1 MTRPDSPALP
11 PRQGLRRMF
20 VEVPPRGRRWP
31 AGVRAALAF
40 GVPALV
46 LLALGHQ
53 TEALLTAAGGFAV
66 VYGEGRAFRARWA
79 VVLVAG
85 AALVASAAVGGLVG
99 QYAPAHTVTGGAI
112 LVVVLAVTAVIGAVV
127 VDALRLGPPGPFF
140 FVLTCAIGSVVPLA
154 GVSWAVNAGCVA
166 IGAAWAAMVSMSPAV
181 RDPIRR
187 RRADPRRAPERDAV
201 AAAERAVAAFLTAR
215 DDTARDDDGS
225 DGTAGHEHASGNR
238 VVSARHRAATA
249 VDTAWATL
257 HDARMPARR
266 PDDPLVARLLTVH
279 HTFATAGAGLP
290 PSPDHA
296 ADAVHDGIPMARP
309 SVAFRL
315 RRALHPHSHATT
327 TAVRVG
333 VASLVAGGLAVA
345 AGLGRP
351 DWAVVGAV
359 LVLQQGPDRPRGLVR
374 AAHRLAGTALGVVLF
389 AAIFSLHPSGFVL
402 VLILMGLQFL
412 VELVIAR
419 NYGIAVVFITPLAL
433 LIGGASHP
441 GAQAWP
447 LAAER
452 LLETTIGVACA
463 VAALWVVLHRAH
475 RRCFDWCLVRTVTAC
490 ETLLVHLRGATV
502 DAPSSMALR
511 RDVQFELTGA
521 ALAAEHAVGDDRA
534 WASRQW
540 NRYLRVDTVG
550 HGLLAACRT
559 RGVGTIDPA
568 PWLTRLPRENPR
580 DVPSGASE

>member
-1 MTRPDSPALP
+1 MSRPDSPALP

-20 VEVPPRGRRWP
+20 VEVPARGRRWP
-31 AGVRAALAF
+31 AGIRAALAF
-40 GVPALV
+40 GIPALV
-46 LLALGHQ
+46 LLALGFP

-79 VVLVAG
+79 VVLTAG

-99 QYAPAHTVTGGAI
+99 QYAPAHTVAGGVV
-112 LVVVLAVTAVIGAVV
+112 LVVVLTVTAVIGVVV

-154 GVSWAVNAGCVA
+154 GVSWTVNAGCVA
-166 IGAAWAAMVSMSPAV
+166 IGAAWAVLVSMSSAF

-187 RRADPRRAPERDAV
+187 RHADPRRAPERDAV
-201 AAAERAVAAFLTAR
+201 AAAERAVTAFLSTLDDTDR
-215 DDTARDDDGS
+215 DDTAR
-225 DGTAGHEHASGNR
+225 TEHAAGGR

-249 VDTAWATL
+249 LDTAWATL
-257 HDARMPARR
+257 HDARLPAHR
-266 PDDPLVARLLTVH
+266 PDDPLVQRLLTVH
-279 HTFATAGAGLP
+279 HTFAAAGAGLP
-290 PSPDHA
+290 LDPDHA

-309 SVAFRL
+309 SVGFRL

-333 VASLVAGGLAVA
+333 VASLAAGGLAVA
-345 AGLGRP
+345 AELGRP

-389 AAIFSLHPSGFVL
+389 AAIFSLHPSGFAL
-402 VLILMGLQFL
+402 VLTLMALQFL

-452 LLETTIGVACA
+452 LIETTIGVACA
-463 VAALWVVLHRAH
+463 VAALWLVLPRAH
-475 RRCFDWCLVRTVTAC
+475 RRCLDRCLVRTVTAC
-490 ETLLVHLRGATV
+490 RTLLIHLRGSTV

-534 WASRQW
+534 WASTQW
-540 NRYLRVDTVG
+540 DRYLRVDAVG
-550 HGLLAACRT
+550 HDLLAACRT
-559 RGVGTIDPA
+559 RGAGAIDPE
-568 PWLTRLPRENPR
+568 PWLRRLPR
-580 DVPSGASE
+580 

>member
-1 MTRPDSPALP
+1 MSRPDSPALP

-20 VEVPPRGRRWP
+20 VEVPARGRRWP
-31 AGVRAALAF
+31 AGIRAALAF
-40 GVPALV
+40 GIPALV
-46 LLALGHQ
+46 LLALGFP

-79 VVLVAG
+79 VVLTAG
-85 AALVASAAVGGLVG
+85 AALVASASVGGLVG
-99 QYAPAHTVTGGAI
+99 QYAPAHTVSGGVV
-112 LVVVLAVTAVIGAVV
+112 LVVVLTVTAVIGVVV

-140 FVLTCAIGSVVPLA
+140 FVLTCAIGSVAPLA
-154 GVSWAVNAGCVA
+154 GVSWTVNAGCVA
-166 IGAAWAAMVSMSPAV
+166 IGAAWAVLVSMSPAF

-187 RRADPRRAPERDAV
+187 RHADPRRAPERDAV
-201 AAAERAVAAFLTAR
+201 AAAERAVTAFLSTL
-215 DDTARDDDGS
+215 DDTARTEH
-225 DGTAGHEHASGNR
+225 TAGGR

-249 VDTAWATL
+249 LDTAWATL
-257 HDARMPARR
+257 HDARLPAHR
-266 PDDPLVARLLTVH
+266 PDDPLVQRLLTVH
-279 HTFATAGAGLP
+279 HTFAAAGAGLP
-290 PSPDHA
+290 LDPDHA

-309 SVAFRL
+309 SVGFRL

-333 VASLVAGGLAVA
+333 VASLAAGGLAVA

-389 AAIFSLHPSGFVL
+389 AAIFSLHPSGFAL
-402 VLILMGLQFL
+402 VLTLMALQFL

-452 LLETTIGVACA
+452 LIETTIGVACA
-463 VAALWVVLHRAH
+463 VAALWLVLPRAH
-475 RRCFDWCLVRTVTAC
+475 RRCLDRCLVRTVTAC
-490 ETLLVHLRGATV
+490 RTLLIHLRGSTV

-534 WASRQW
+534 WASTQW
-540 NRYLRVDTVG
+540 DRYLRVDAVG
-550 HGLLAACRT
+550 HDLLAACRT
-559 RGVGTIDPA
+559 RGAGAIDPE
-568 PWLTRLPRENPR
+568 PWLRRLPR
-580 DVPSGASE
+580 

>member
-1 MTRPDSPALP
+1 
-11 PRQGLRRMF
+11 MF

-31 AGVRAALAF
+31 AGIRAALAF
-40 GVPALV
+40 GIPALV
-46 LLALGHQ
+46 LLTLGFQ

-79 VVLVAG
+79 VVLTAG
-85 AALVASAAVGGLVG
+85 VALVASATVGGLVG
-99 QYAPAHTVTGGAI
+99 QYVPTHTVPGGAV
-112 LVVVLAVTAVIGAVV
+112 LVVVLTVTAMIGALV

-154 GVSWAVNAGCVA
+154 GVSWAVNSGCVA
-166 IGAAWAAMVSMSPAV
+166 IGAAWAALVSMSPAL
-181 RDPIRR
+181 RDPIRSR
-187 RRADPRRAPERDAV
+187 SADPRRAPERDAV
-201 AAAERAVAAFLTAR
+201 AAAERAVAAFLAAR
-215 DDTARDDDGS
+215 DDATRTDAASDARI
-225 DGTAGHEHASGNR
+225 
-238 VVSARHRAATA
+238 VSARHRASTA
-249 VDTAWATL
+249 VDIAWATL
-257 HDARMPARR
+257 HDARLPARR
-266 PDDPLVARLLTVH
+266 PNDPLVERLSTVH
-279 HTFATAGAGLP
+279 HTVAAAGAGLP
-290 PSPDHA
+290 VDPTHA
-296 ADAVHDGIPMARP
+296 ADAVHDGVPMARP
-309 SVAFRL
+309 SVGFRL
-315 RRALHPHSHATT
+315 RRALHPRSHATT
-327 TAVRVG
+327 TAIRVG
-333 VASLVAGGLAVA
+333 VASLAAGGLAVA

-463 VAALWVVLHRAH
+463 VAALWVVLPRAH
-475 RRCFDWCLVRTVTAC
+475 RRCLDRSLVRTVAAC
-490 ETLLVHLRGATV
+490 EHLLVHLRRTPV

-521 ALAAEHAVGDDRA
+521 ALAAEHAVGDERG
-534 WASRQW
+534 WASTQW
-540 NRYLRVDTVG
+540 GRYLATDAVG
-550 HGLLAACRT
+550 HDLLAACRT
-559 RGVGTIDPA
+559 RGTGTLDPE
-568 PWLTRLPRENPR
+568 PWLARLPRENPR
-580 DVPSGASE
+580 LVPGEVPE